1 MKNLILDLI
10 ESRQLKIGVIGLGYA
25 GLPIALRFV
34 DAGFSV
40 LGIDKDELKV
50 NLLKFLLE
58 LIWGNKFE
66 ARSMGPATSWGKKLT
81 YVRKEIM
88 LLVGLIFPL
97 KISIE

>member
-34 DAGFSV
+34 DAGFPV

-50 NLLKFLLE
+50 NLLNE
-58 LIWGNKFE
+58 
-66 ARSMGPATSWGKKLT
+66 KKIHLFT
-81 YVRKEIM
+81 WI
-88 LLVGLIFPL
+88 L
-97 KISIE
+97 KR